1 MKYRTTIEGAGK
13 SAAGI
18 EVPADV
24 VEALGGGKRA
34 RVVVRLNDYTYR
46 NAIGVVDGRSMI
58 GVSNEHRAASGLA
71 PGDEVEVELKLDTAP
86 REVVVPP
93 ELQAAL
99 DAEPMARATFDRL
112 SPSNRGWHA
121 SQVTG
126 TTNEETRS
134 RRIEKQIA
142 ALKAGKPR

>member
-18 EVPADV
+18 EVPAEI

-34 RVVVRLNDYTYR
+34 RVVVRLNGYTYR

-71 PGDEVEVELKLDTAP
+71 VGEEVEVELELDTAP
-86 REVVVPP
+86 REVAVPP

-99 DAEPMARATFDRL
+99 DAEPAAQATFDRL
-112 SPSNRGWHA
+112 SPSNRGWHVA
-121 SQVTG
+121 QVTG
-126 TTNEETRS
+126 TSNEETRR

-142 ALKAGKPR
+142 ALRDGLPR